1 MTGKTGGRGLSR
13 IKTYLDFNEF
23 RRNETQPTMNVTHL
37 ECALC
42 GLKHE
47 AHRLLN
53 LCREC
58 GKPLLVRYDLE
69 RAKQSLT
76 KKSLASRRS
85 DMWRYR
91 EVLPVEDDANIVT
104 FGEGWTPL
112 LRAQRLGRAVGVTE
126 LYIKDEGQ
134 NPTQSFKARGMA
146 AAVSMAKELG
156 AAKLAVPSAGNAAG
170 ALAAYAARAGLEC
183 FIFMPRD
190 TPRANVVECQQT
202 GAHVTLMDG
211 LITDCGAEVGR
222 RKEAEGWFD
231 VSTLKE
237 PYRVEGKKTL
247 GYELAEQLN
256 WDLPDIII
264 YPTGGGTGLIGMWKA
279 FDEMEQMGWIGSK
292 RPRMVSV
299 QASGCAPIVRAFEEG
314 KRFADEFPNAATT
327 ASGLRV
333 PKAIGDFLILDALRD
348 SGGTAVAVTDDELI
362 KATREIGAA
371 EGIFCAP
378 EGAACLPA
386 LRKLI
391 EADQVKSSDRV
402 VLFNTGSGVKYM
414 ESFA

>member
-1 MTGKTGGRGLSR
+1 
-13 IKTYLDFNEF
+13 
-23 RRNETQPTMNVTHL
+23 MNVTHL
-37 ECALC
+37 ECGAC
-42 GLKHE
+42 GLRHE
-47 AHRLLN
+47 ARRLHN
-53 LCREC
+53 VCTEC
-58 GKPLLVRYDLE
+58 GKPLLVRYDLA
-69 RAKQSLT
+69 RAAKSLT
-76 KKSLASRRS
+76 KENLKERAPDL
-85 DMWRYR
+85 WRYR
-91 EVLPVEDDANIVT
+91 EVLPVEDDANVIT
-104 FGEGWTPL
+104 LGEGFTPL
-112 LRAQRLGRAVGVTE
+112 VHASRLGASLGMPE

-156 AAKLAVPSAGNAAG
+156 APKLAVPSAGNAAG
-170 ALAAYAARAGLEC
+170 ALAAYAARAELEAH
-183 FIFMPRD
+183 IFMPKD
-190 TPRANVVECQQT
+190 TPRANVIECEQT

-237 PYRVEGKKTL
+237 PYRIEGKKTM
-247 GYELAEQLN
+247 GYELAEQFD
-256 WDLPDIII
+256 WKLPDVIL

-292 RPRMVSV
+292 RPRMVTV

-314 KRFADEFPNAATT
+314 KRFADEFPNAQTT

-333 PKAIGDFLILDALRD
+333 PKAIGDFLILDALRA
-348 SGGTAVAVTDDELI
+348 SGGTAVAVTDVELI
-362 KATREIGAA
+362 EATKEIGAA

-386 LRKLI
+386 LKKLL
-391 EADQVKSSDRV
+391 ATGSVKSNERV
-402 VLFNTGSGVKYM
+402 VLFNTGSGVKYV
-414 ESFA
+414 ESFS